1 MIPLRLIIFGLTVN
15 SIWIGVTIYLYKRL
29 TGPYDLNPIARNS
42 ARALALFVAV
52 IVPSAF
58 LTRLVRDWSGQQT
71 VAYLGFATMGSIG
84 ALATLLI
91 LRDVT
96 LWLWGRWQRFN
107 QAEPVDPARRE
118 FLVRATT
125 AGVAA
130 TSAGIAAAGIRGA
143 LQPPKVEP
151 VEVPIE
157 GLPADLEGLRIAQV
171 SDIHVGATATA
182 KETQRIASIVNSL
195 EPDLIAVTGDL
206 VDGPV
211 KILAPDL
218 APLFDM
224 KAPMG
229 VHFCTGNHEYYSGW
243 KPWCEHLEANG
254 WKVHLNGHQLYQR
267 GAGSV
272 MIAGIPDLR
281 ATRFEPDH
289 ACDIDKTC
297 KDAESADVK
306 VLLAHQPRSL
316 KDIPEG
322 RFDLILSGHTH
333 GGQFFPFTVL
343 IHLFQPLVAGLYRRK
358 NMWVYVNRGTAH
370 WGPPLRLGARQEVTL
385 LTLKRA

>member
-1 MIPLRLIIFGLTVN
+1 MIPLRLFIFGLTVN
-15 SIWIGVTIYLYKRL
+15 TIWIGVTIYLYKRL
-29 TGPYDLNPIARNS
+29 TGPYELNPIARYS

-91 LRDVT
+91 LRDLT
-96 LWLWGRWQRFN
+96 LWLWGRWH
-107 QAEPVDPARRE
+107 AWSHDGPVDPARRE
-118 FLVRATT
+118 FLIRASTT
-125 AGVAA
+125 GVAA

-143 LQPPKVEP
+143 LQAPMVERIS
-151 VEVPIE
+151 VPIDDLPTDLD
-157 GLPADLEGLRIAQV
+157 GLTIAQV

-182 KETQRIASIVNSL
+182 KETERIATLVNSL
-195 EPDLIAVTGDL
+195 NPDLIAVTGDL

-211 KILAPDL
+211 RILAPDL
-218 APLFDM
+218 APLFAM

-229 VHFCTGNHEYYSGW
+229 VHFCTGNHEYYAGW
-243 KPWCEHLEANG
+243 KPWCDHLTANG
-254 WKVHLNGHQLYQR
+254 WKVHLNGNQVIKR
-267 GAGSV
+267 GAGSIMV
-272 MIAGIPDLR
+272 AGVPDLR
-281 ATRFEPDH
+281 ATRFEPSH
-289 ACDIDKTC
+289 QCDIEKTC
-297 KDAESADVK
+297 AGAEKADVK

-316 KDIPEG
+316 KDIPKG
-322 RFDLILSGHTH
+322 RFDLVLSGHTH

-358 NMWVYVNRGTAH
+358 DMWVYVNRGTAH
-370 WGPPLRLGARQEVTL
+370 WGPPLRLGARQEITL
-385 LTLKRA
+385 LKLERA